1 MVSLNLEACLFEPKV
16 FDIYAIIVGYL
27 QKCKQIS
34 TTGSLY
40 LGASFRQRAE

>member
-1 MVSLNLEACLFEPKV
+1 MITL
-16 FDIYAIIVGYL
+16 GYL